1 MSPKAK
7 LGRSGNRHAEASSSD
22 AVDLPASADEPEA
35 ADLTDTTFAD
45 KKGDPSPFDSAE
57 FLEANRRNREK
68 MRAAAQARRA
78 KEAARA
84 RRRAGRWWNRSGSA
98 AATTGEGRASSSS
111 PPSAASDDPDTTQP
125 TAADAGGWTVPVL
138 SALLVL
144 ALIAAG
150 VLAYLFHDADDRA
163 ETADEANRLRPGAVE
178 TAGTYATDLLTYDS
192 ANFAALD
199 ARIAEIATPA
209 FAKDF
214 IEGSRQ
220 AREGSANAQA
230 VAKAEVVSAGVV
242 SLSSTKAVVLLAI
255 NQNVTSPDT
264 NGQLPEG
271 IPYQSR
277 VEVTLVRVGDDWKLD
292 DLVVI

>member
-7 LGRSGNRHAEASSSD
+7 LGRSGSRHAEATPTD
-22 AVDLPASADEPEA
+22 AADVPASTDERGA
-35 ADLTDTTFAD
+35 QDLADTTSPD

-57 FLEANRRNREK
+57 FLEANRRNRDK

-84 RRRAGRWWNRSGSA
+84 RRRAGRWWNRSGSTP
-98 AATTGEGRASSSS
+98 ATPT
-111 PPSAASDDPDTTQP
+111 SAAGVTPLTASAEVDNTETTEP
-125 TAADAGGWTVPVL
+125 TVTDAGGWTIPVL

-144 ALIAAG
+144 ALIAVG
-150 VLAYLFHDADDRA
+150 VLAYLFHDADGRA
-163 ETADEANRLRPGAVE
+163 ESADAANRLRPGAVE

-230 VAKAEVVSAGVV
+230 VAGAEVVSAGVV

-255 NQNVTSPDT
+255 NQTVTAPETS
-264 NGQLPEG
+264 GQFPEG
-271 IPYQSR
+271 VPYQSR

-292 DLVVI
+292 DLKVI

>member
-35 ADLTDTTFAD
+35 ADLTDTTSAD

-98 AATTGEGRASSSS
+98 AATTGDGRASSSS
-111 PPSAASDDPDTTQP
+111 TPSAASDDPDTTQP

-144 ALIAAG
+144 GLIAAG

-163 ETADEANRLRPGAVE
+163 ETADEANRLRPGVVE

-192 ANFAALD
+192 SNFAALD
-199 ARIAEIATPA
+199 ARITEIATPA